1 MFDFLG
7 ITPDQIQF
15 VELVGDCTRTPIV
28 QAIIKQ
34 IFEKEELQRTLN
46 SLECVARGASLNSA
60 MMTPHFNVQNFTM
73 NDYNNLPVNVNYTF
87 KDLETGEAKEP
98 KEYRKFFDKAQK
110 FPLVQQLKF
119 DNKEG
124 NVTVKIDYHEDA

>member
-60 MMTPHFNVQNFTM
+60 MMTPHFNVQSFTM
-73 NDYNNLPVNVNYTF
+73 NDYNNYPINVNYTF

-98 KEYRKFFDKAQK
+98 KEYRKFFDKGQK

-124 NVTVKIDYHEDA
+124 